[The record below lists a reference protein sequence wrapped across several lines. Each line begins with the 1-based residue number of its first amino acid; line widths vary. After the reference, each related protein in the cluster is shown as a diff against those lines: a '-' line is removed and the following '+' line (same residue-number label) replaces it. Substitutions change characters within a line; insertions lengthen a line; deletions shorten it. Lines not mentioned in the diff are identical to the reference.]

1 MYPCLLYRTGLKRRL
16 SPWTLQLRKGLI
28 DLDRPKR
35 TVPRLGDED
44 GQSLVLAIGLC
55 AITLLTISVV
65 LAASAVNLKARQLLS
80 LADGAVVAAVDE
92 FEFVADGGRPKIQLE
107 QQRVHRAVQ
116 QYLSDVGAAGRVDN
130 LRIARVQIMSD
141 GQGASLKLSGSVQPP
156 IVGWIIPSGVPITV
170 ESTARTVL
178 SR

>member
-1 MYPCLLYRTGLKRRL
+1 MFPCFLYRIGLKRRR
-16 SPWTLQLRKGLI
+16 SPWTLQPRKGLI

-80 LADGAVVAAVDE
+80 LDRKSTRLNSSHVKISYAV
-92 FEFVADGGRPKIQLE
+92 FCLKKK
-107 QQRVHRAVQ
+107 
-116 QYLSDVGAAGRVDN
+116 
-130 LRIARVQIMSD
+130 RI
-141 GQGASLKLSGSVQPP
+141 
-156 IVGWIIPSGVPITV
+156 
-170 ESTARTVL
+170 
-178 SR
+178 

>member
-1 MYPCLLYRTGLKRRL
+1 LASRSLRRL
-16 SPWTLQLRKGLI
+16 
-28 DLDRPKR
+28 
-35 TVPRLGDED
+35 RLAARREE

-92 FEFVADGGRPKIQLE
+92 FEFVADGGAPRIQLSAD
-107 QQRVHRAVQ
+107 QVQ
-116 QYLSDVGAAGRVDN
+116 QGARRYLADVGASGRVDN
-130 LRIARVQIMSD
+130 LGIASVHVLPG
-141 GQGASLKLSGSVQPP
+141 GQGAEIVLTGTVSPP
-156 IVGWIIPSGVPITV
+156 IIGWIVPSGIPITV
-170 ESTARTVL
+170 HSTARTVL